1 MLWPAFNDPVH
12 DSQRLFRQLLQAMAE
27 PGTLEML
34 RAPEPPREASIGP
47 ALWGVL
53 LTLCDL
59 DTPLWIAG
67 ELDSPSLR
75 EALRFHTGCP
85 VTEDSAAAEFAL
97 LTSGTLAREIEF
109 ATGSDAYPN
118 RGATLLIA
126 IDHLEAPGPW
136 QLSGPGIADRRHLD
150 IGDADDLM
158 TRLNAN
164 RTSFPRGI
172 DVILTCNDR
181 LVAIPRST
189 RVERTNQEVRPCMS
203 P

>member
-27 PGTLEML
+27 PGTLEMP

-47 ALWGVL
+47 ALWGAL

-59 DTPLWIAG
+59 DTPLWIAS
-67 ELDSPSLR
+67 ELDSPALR

-85 VTEDSAAAEFAL
+85 ITEDSAAAEFAL
-97 LTSGTLAREIEF
+97 LTSNSLAQGIDF
-109 ATGSDAYPN
+109 SIGSDAYPN
-118 RGATLLIA
+118 RSITLLIA
-126 IDHLEAPGPW
+126 LEHLEASGPW

-150 IGDADDLM
+150 IGEADGLM
-158 TRLNAN
+158 ARLGAN
-164 RTSFPRGI
+164 RASFPRGM
-172 DVILTCNDR
+172 DAILTCNDR

-189 RVERTNQEVRPCMS
+189 RVERTDQEVRPCMS